1 MKKMNSTRF
10 YFFAVAFFALTSKS
24 QAQRYTNDET
34 TVGLLIESTF
44 SGFDH
49 HGLTP
54 SLTIGCA
61 TYQFQVGPRIT
72 FEQMAGHQSQNTKNS
87 FWDFGFRY
95 GFFLR
100 HGFTLFASIKCEY
113 GSERGTEDW
122 YYQYSG
128 YNPAQG
134 ILLTDYSFNA
144 RTEISHYNFNSY
156 LGVGAEII
164 LVDKLYIN
172 TNLGVGI
179 KTLSGYT
186 RYSNRD
192 TGELV
197 SESSWLFDNRG
208 ASWMISAGVG
218 YRL

>member
-1 MKKMNSTRF
+1 MKKMDSSHL
-10 YFFAVAFFALTSKS
+10 YFLLMALFVLPSSSHS
-24 QAQRYTNDET
+24 QHYTNDET

-100 HGFTLFASIKCEY
+100 HGFTLFGSIKCEY

-122 YYQYSG
+122 YYQCSG
-128 YNPAQG
+128 YNPPQG

-144 RTEISHYNFNSY
+144 RT
-156 LGVGAEII
+156 
-164 LVDKLYIN
+164 
-172 TNLGVGI
+172 
-179 KTLSGYT
+179 
-186 RYSNRD
+186 
-192 TGELV
+192 
-197 SESSWLFDNRG
+197 
-208 ASWMISAGVG
+208 
-218 YRL
+218 